1 VNGDNDLVFQP
12 GELATDEEM
21 IADLIEGAGLTEA
34 EAISLLLNGPPV
46 LLGPTGATE
55 PFLAGTHNHAMRAR
69 PEQLA
74 KRRAKSKSAKQS
86 RKINRR
92 KK

>member
-1 VNGDNDLVFQP
+1 MNGDLQMGLQV
-12 GELATDEEM
+12 GEVPLSEEQIASLIDE
-21 IADLIEGAGLTEA
+21 ADLTEA
-34 EAISLLLNGPPV
+34 EAISLLLQGPQ
-46 LLGPTGATE
+46 GPTGAIE
-55 PFLAGTHNHAMRAR
+55 PLIVGTHNHPMRAR